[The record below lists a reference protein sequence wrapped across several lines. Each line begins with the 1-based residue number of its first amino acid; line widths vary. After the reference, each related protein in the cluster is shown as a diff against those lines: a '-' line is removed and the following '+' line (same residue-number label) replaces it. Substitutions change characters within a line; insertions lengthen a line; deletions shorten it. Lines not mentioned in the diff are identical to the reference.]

1 MDMKT
6 LKSIGVQLNTEEA
19 KILGKNLG
27 LSNDDIED
35 FMKLPFGAV
44 FMIRKYRGR
53 RPHYSQKVSIKR
65 ALEAID
71 RHDLVP
77 LIMPEE
83 TERGTNAVVGNFDN
97 WRSDM
102 NGTTDEDDVFEMNHS
117 IIMHEELPIETD
129 TNTIAKNMDNEKN
142 DTNRMMNDIIAIEKN
157 PHKKRGYICIW
168 YEILML

>member
-1 MDMKT
+1 MDMKN
-6 LKSIGVQLNTEEA
+6 LKSIGVQMNTEEVR
-19 KILGKNLG
+19 IFVKNLG
-27 LSNDDIED
+27 LNNDDIED

-83 TERGTNAVVGNFDN
+83 AEKNTNAVARDVDN
-97 WRSDM
+97 GKNDI
-102 NGTTDEDDVFEMNHS
+102 NGTPDDKDVINES
-117 IIMHEELPIETD
+117 D
-129 TNTIAKNMDNEKN
+129 TNVEKSNEEPTAQENSSVKENVQDIEETCVPAQFDEKQNEQFNETVGLESHQN
-142 DTNRMMNDIIAIEKN
+142 DE
-157 PHKKRGYICIW
+157 
-168 YEILML
+168 